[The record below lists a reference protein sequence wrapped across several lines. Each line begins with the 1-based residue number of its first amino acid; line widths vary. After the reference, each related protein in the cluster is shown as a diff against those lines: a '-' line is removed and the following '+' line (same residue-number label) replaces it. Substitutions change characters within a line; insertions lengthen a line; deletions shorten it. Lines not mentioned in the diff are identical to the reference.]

1 MSHPP
6 KVKPAKRGP
15 IRDADYKALADF
27 RYALR
32 RFLVFSEKA
41 ARAAGLTAQQHQALL
56 AIKGHASG
64 GPVTIGDLAER
75 LLIRHNSAVE
85 LVNRL
90 VVAGWLRKAT
100 GEEDRRRVVLVLTGE
115 AEAVLDAL
123 SANHLDELRRSGA
136 SMTAIAALW
145 SDEDEA
151 H

>member
-1 MSHPP
+1 MAQSP
-6 KVKPAKRGP
+6 KAKPAGRRI

-32 RFLVFSEKA
+32 RFLVFSEAA

-56 AIKGHASG
+56 AIKGHPSG
-64 GPVTIGDLAER
+64 EQVTIGDLAER

-90 VVAGWLRKAT
+90 VAAGLLRKTT
-100 GEEDRRRVVLVLTGE
+100 GREDRRQVFLVLTRE
-115 AEAVLDAL
+115 AEAILDTL
-123 SANHLDELRRSGA
+123 SASHLDELRRSGA

-145 SDEDEA
+145 DDA
-151 H
+151 D